1 MPTHSSSIVS
11 VVPPSVAQPVEPGFI
26 PTVRHKSWKYNDG
39 IYIMVNNSAHDK
51 SPAARSLRGGSR
63 RRFLAAIG
71 GVGVTTF
78 AGCIGNIGGGGG
90 SDNTV
95 RYGVLSPMT
104 GAYSSLGPEQ
114 RRGAKLGIKTVNESD
129 AFDFEI
135 KATYKDT
142 GTSATTARRAAEQA
156 VKQFGASYL
165 MGAISSSVGL
175 ALNAFAESNE
185 VIYNPGAAALP
196 ITGTSCNPYVFRA
209 ETNTAQIAEAIGAYS
224 VKNLGRKVW
233 FHIADYAYGESVLNL
248 VRSEMQAAAPG
259 LEVVG
264 VSRSQLGA
272 NNFDPF
278 ITEISNSAAEVCIIG
293 MTGGDLITFVNQAAS
308 QGLKKDVEMVS
319 PTMTFAVVRKALG
332 MTAAGTYG
340 GVRYLSTLE
349 TGDNQAFVDAYKKKY
364 GAPPD
369 NFARV
374 GYQSIL
380 MTAHGIRKAGST
392 DPTTVK
398 DTLAGLQMPTIY
410 GTNQFRE
417 CNHQALNPTWMGKL
431 VPSKNGD
438 VPDVKLLK
446 KINGKDAVL
455 SCAETECKI

>member
-1 MPTHSSSIVS
+1 MRDSMSETPM
-11 VVPPSVAQPVEPGFI
+11 ED
-26 PTVRHKSWKYNDG
+26 R
-39 IYIMVNNSAHDK
+39 SA
-51 SPAARSLRGGSR
+51 RIGSR
-63 RRFLAAIG
+63 RRVLAALG
-71 GVGVTTF
+71 GLGATSL
-78 AGCIGNIGGGGG
+78 AGCLGNIGGSGG
-90 SDNTV
+90 SDGTV

-114 RRGAKLGIKTVNESD
+114 RRGAKLGVETVNESGT
-129 AFDFEI
+129 FDFKI

-142 GTSATTARRAAEQA
+142 GTSAATARKAAEQA
-156 VKQFGASYL
+156 VSQFSATYL

-175 ALNAFAESNE
+175 ALNSFAESNK
-185 VIYNPGAAALP
+185 VIYNPGASAIP
-196 ITGTSCNPYVFRA
+196 ITGTSCNEYVFRA
-209 ETNTAQIAEAIGAYS
+209 ETNTAQIAEAIGAYI

-233 FHIADYAYGESVLNL
+233 FHIADYAYGESVLKR
-248 VRSEMQAAAPG
+248 VRSEMQAAAPN
-259 LEVVG
+259 LKVVG

-272 NNFDPF
+272 NNFDSF
-278 ITEISNSAAEVCIIG
+278 ITEISNSAADVCIIG

-308 QGLKKDVEMVS
+308 QGLKKDVDLVG
-319 PTMTFAVVRKALG
+319 PTMTFATVRKALG
-332 MTAAGTYG
+332 TTAVGTYG
-340 GVRYLSTLE
+340 GVRYVPTLK
-349 TGDNQAFVDAYKKKY
+349 TGDNQAFVDAYKKKH

-380 MTAHGIRKAGST
+380 MTAHGIKKANST

-398 DTLAGLQMPTIY
+398 DTLAGLQMPTIF

-431 VPSKNGD
+431 VPPESGD
-438 VPDVKLLK
+438 VASVKLLK

-455 SCAETECKI
+455 PCGETECKI